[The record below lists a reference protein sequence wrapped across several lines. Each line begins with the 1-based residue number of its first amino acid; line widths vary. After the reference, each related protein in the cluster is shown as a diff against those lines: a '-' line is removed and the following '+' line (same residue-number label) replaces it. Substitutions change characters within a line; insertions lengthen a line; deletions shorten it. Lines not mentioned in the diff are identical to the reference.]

1 MICPKCGSENTRIEL
16 VNKVSIKKKR
26 NWVYWICG
34 LWIID
39 MFLWFF
45 FFLYRLIFGLI
56 LRIFK
61 KPSYKTIT
69 KTEKHLIC
77 NNCGLDKKIK

>member
-39 MFLWFF
+39 VILWIGFF
-45 FFLYRLIFGLI
+45 FYRLIFGLI

-61 KPSYKTIT
+61 GPSYKTIN
-69 KTEKHLIC
+69 KVEKHLIC
-77 NNCGLDKKIK
+77 NDCGYNKKIK